1 MAQETNEK
9 KKQEGSAGAYR
20 RRNASA
26 QKSRKEQDQEKDTTG
41 SVTGGV
47 WNFLTSI
54 LGFPFRLLLKYLR
67 RELTSTIKHDMKI
80 YFLLAGIAGMMFIF
94 VVILWLTVALAVGSY
109 FYEKGYSFFVSVL
122 FSLAFQGIVILLWML
137 VARIAAGKRKTAQM
151 IREFRE
157 MIKEEH

>member
-1 MAQETNEK
+1 MAQEADK
-9 KKQEGSAGAYR
+9 KKKKETFSGAYR
-20 RRNASA
+20 RRNDAA
-26 QKSRKEQDQEKDTTG
+26 AEEKKAGEQEKDSG
-41 SVTGGV
+41 FAGGI
-47 WNFLTSI
+47 WNFMTSI

-67 RELTSTIKHDMKI
+67 RELTSAVKHDMKI

-122 FSLAFQGIVILLWML
+122 FSLAFQGIVILLWLL

-157 MIKEEH
+157 MIEEERK